1 MYQKLIPD
9 NTPINSYFLS
19 GTAGYILYSEVG
31 PFYDEDVNDSLYVV
45 TMLMFTR
52 AKESETNTPILTV
65 KMQNVFPDSFNAF
78 KEEKSSID
86 DYYEFLKTA
95 YPESIKKDYQ
105 QAFIAAQ
112 REALVELVE
121 QVRNESDEDI
131 VELLSAI
138 SSSELANLVEI
149 EVVESTGEDE
159 SLISEVDVEEEDGV
173 YIFTVQDG
181 AYYEE
186 DEDRYIIFYETL
198 EYDIN
203 EPDTY
208 SFTKNL
214 ITADTPEELENEYGV
229 CGEWTEVYDDTEE
242 DEKYS
247 ADFASL
253 EFALLN
259 KLFETIDDEEAL
271 VQLAETLEQDGLIE
285 KVDDDDPKGDA

>member
-9 NTPINSYFLS
+9 KTPINSYFLS
-19 GTAGYILYSEVG
+19 GTAGHILYSEVG
-31 PFYDEDVNDSLYVV
+31 PFYDEDVNDSLYVI
-45 TMLMFTR
+45 TTLMFTR
-52 AKESETNTPILTV
+52 SQSSETKTPTLTV
-65 KMQNVFPDSFNAF
+65 KMQGVFPESFNDF
-78 KEEKSSID
+78 KEDNGGVD
-86 DYYEFLKTA
+86 DYAEFLKTA
-95 YPESIKKDYQ
+95 YPESVKQGYQ
-105 QAFIAAQ
+105 QTFIDAQ
-112 REALVELVE
+112 RVALVELVE

-149 EVVESTGEDE
+149 EVVESAGEDE

-186 DEDRYIIFYETL
+186 DEDRYVIFYETL
-198 EYDIN
+198 DYDIN
-203 EPDTY
+203 EPDSY
-208 SFTKNL
+208 QFTKNL

-247 ADFASL
+247 ADFAAL

>member
-9 NTPINSYFLS
+9 TTPINSYFLS
-19 GTAGYILYSEVG
+19 GTAGHILYSEVG
-31 PFYDEDVNDSLYVV
+31 PFYDEDVNDSLYVI
-45 TMLMFTR
+45 TTLMFTR
-52 AKESETNTPILTV
+52 SQSSETKTPTLTV
-65 KMQNVFPDSFNAF
+65 KMQGVFPENFNDF
-78 KEEKSSID
+78 KEGNGGVE
-86 DYYEFLKTA
+86 DYDKFLNTA
-95 YPESIKKDYQ
+95 YPESVKQGYQ
-105 QAFIAAQ
+105 QTFIDAQ
-112 REALVELVE
+112 RVALVELVE
-121 QVRNESDEDI
+121 QVRNDSEEDI

-149 EVVESTGEDE
+149 ELIESDNEAE
-159 SLISEVDVEEEDGV
+159 QLISEVDVEENDGV
-173 YIFTVQDG
+173 YSFTVQDG

-186 DEDRYIIFYETL
+186 DEDRYVIFYETL

-203 EPDTY
+203 EPDSY
-208 SFTKNL
+208 QFTKNL

-247 ADFASL
+247 ADFAAL

-271 VQLAETLEQDGLIE
+271 VHLAETLEQDGLIE
-285 KVDDDDPKGDA
+285 KVDDDDTKGDA